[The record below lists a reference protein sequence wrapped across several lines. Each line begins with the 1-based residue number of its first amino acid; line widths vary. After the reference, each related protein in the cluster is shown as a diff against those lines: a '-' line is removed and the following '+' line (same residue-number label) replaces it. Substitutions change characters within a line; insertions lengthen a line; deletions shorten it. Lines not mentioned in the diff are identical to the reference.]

1 CARVKGWERFSG
13 GKTVMT
19 ERYFDYW

>member
-13 GKTVMT
+13 GKIVMT

>member
-13 GKTVMT
+13 GKIVMT
-19 ERYFDYW
+19 ERSFDYW